1 MKLILIFISI
11 IILVNCSKP
20 KTVLICGD
28 HVCVNKAEAE
38 QYFQD
43 NLSIEVRVVEKKFKN
58 ETDLVELNLKEN
70 KDGVKKISILS
81 KKNTKKNLKILSNK
95 EITKIKKNINDKSKR
110 KKLTKKQIKK
120 NQKTNIGKIKKHH
133 VEKKTLE
140 NEINKEHKDVVDVCL
155 LLEKC
160 SIDEISKY
168 LLKKGEKKKFPDI
181 TRTQ

>member
-1 MKLILIFISI
+1 MKLILFFISI

-28 HVCVNKAEAE
+28 HVCINKAEAE

-70 KDGVKKISILS
+70 KDGVKKIGILS
-81 KKNTKKNLKILSNK
+81 KKNTEKDLKILSNK
-95 EITKIKKNINDKSKR
+95 EITKIKKDINDKSKR

-168 LLKKGEKKKFPDI
+168 LLKQGEKKKFPDI

>member
-1 MKLILIFISI
+1 MKLILFFISI
-11 IILVNCSKP
+11 MILVNCSKP

-28 HVCVNKAEAE
+28 HVCINKAEAE

-43 NLSIEVRVVEKKFKN
+43 NLSIEVRVVDKKVKN
-58 ETDLVELNLKEN
+58 ETDLVQLNLKEN

-110 KKLTKKQIKK
+110 RKLTMKQIKK

-133 VEKKTLE
+133 VEKKNLE
-140 NEINKEHKDVVDVCL
+140 NEINKVHKDVVDVCL
-155 LLEKC
+155 LLKKC
-160 SIDEISKY
+160 NIEEISKY
-168 LLKKGEKKKFPDI
+168 LLKQGEKKKFPDI